1 MVNTKSN
8 NIIIIGHR
16 LIPCITIMAFFLIQA
31 NAVAAD
37 PLDPGQLGES
47 MSMPLSQELILKA
60 VKAGVITDSDSLDQF
75 DSSETSLS
83 VRPKSE
89 ANAVNSAHINVTGNW
104 LLNLY
109 GTSSERM
116 ELYLI
121 QKDDAVLGKG
131 AIIRGEERQNATASG
146 SISGDEMS
154 LVVVPAGAL
163 DMYQLNLS
171 LSTLGKG
178 SYTVY
183 VADGSSRSGELAFT
197 VNTNI
202 FKPVSHQ
209 PSDRVDATP
218 APVQLSGSAG
228 SDKRISSKTAISMMD
243 GGGSMSQASSSSSF

>member
-1 MVNTKSN
+1 MVSTKSN
-8 NIIIIGHR
+8 DVSIICHR
-16 LIPCITIMAFFLIQA
+16 LISCITIAAFLIQA

-47 MSMPLSQELILKA
+47 MSMPLPQELLLNA
-60 VKAGVITDSDSLDQF
+60 VKAGVIADSDSLDQP
-75 DSSETSLS
+75 DISETSIS

-89 ANAVNSAHINVTGNW
+89 AEAFNPAHINVTGNW

-109 GTSSERM
+109 GASLEQM
-116 ELYLI
+116 ELYLF
-121 QKDDAVLGKG
+121 QKDDAILGQG
-131 AIIRGEERQNATASG
+131 AIIRGDGRQNATASG

-154 LVVVPAGAL
+154 LVVVPSGSL

-171 LSTLGKG
+171 LSTLGIG
-178 SYTVY
+178 SYTTY
-183 VADGSSRSGELAFT
+183 MTNGSSRSGELAFT
-197 VNTNI
+197 ANTNI
-202 FKPVSHQ
+202 FKTAPHE

-243 GGGSMSQASSSSSF
+243 GGGSMSQATSSSSF

>member
-1 MVNTKSN
+1 VVNTKSN
-8 NIIIIGHR
+8 DVSIICHR
-16 LIPCITIMAFFLIQA
+16 LISCITIAAFLIQA

-47 MSMPLSQELILKA
+47 MSMPLSQELILNA
-60 VKAGVITDSDSLDQF
+60 VKAGVIADSNSLDQS

-89 ANAVNSAHINVTGNW
+89 ANAVNSAHINVTGDW

-109 GTSSERM
+109 GASLEQM
-116 ELYLI
+116 ELYLF
-121 QKDDAVLGKG
+121 QKDDAILGQG
-131 AIIRGEERQNATASG
+131 AIIRGEGRQNATASG
-146 SISGDEMS
+146 SISGDEMT

-178 SYTVY
+178 SYAVY
-183 VADGSSRSGELAFT
+183 MADGSSRSGELAFT
-197 VNTNI
+197 ANTNI
-202 FKPVSHQ
+202 FKPALHE

-228 SDKRISSKTAISMMD
+228 SDKRISSKTSIGMMN
-243 GGGSMSQASSSSSF
+243 GGGSMSQASSISSF

>member
-1 MVNTKSN
+1 MVSTKSN
-8 NIIIIGHR
+8 DTSIICHR
-16 LIPCITIMAFFLIQA
+16 LISCITIAAFLIQA
-31 NAVAAD
+31 NAIAAD

-47 MSMPLSQELILKA
+47 MSMPLPQELILKA
-60 VKAGVITDSDSLDQF
+60 VKAGVIADSDSLDQP
-75 DSSETSLS
+75 DISDTSLS

-89 ANAVNSAHINVTGNW
+89 AEAVNSAHINVTGDW

-109 GTSSERM
+109 GASLEQM
-116 ELYLI
+116 ELYLF
-121 QKDDAVLGKG
+121 QKGDAILGQG
-131 AIIRGEERQNATASG
+131 AIIRGEGRQNATASG

-178 SYTVY
+178 SYTAY
-183 VADGSSRSGELAFT
+183 MTNGSSRSGELAFT
-197 VNTNI
+197 ANTNR
-202 FKPVSHQ
+202 FKPVSYE

>member
-1 MVNTKSN
+1 MVSTKSN
-8 NIIIIGHR
+8 DVSIICHR
-16 LIPCITIMAFFLIQA
+16 LISCITIAAFLIQA
-31 NAVAAD
+31 NADAAD

-47 MSMPLSQELILKA
+47 MSMPLPQELLLNA
-60 VKAGVITDSDSLDQF
+60 VKAGVIADSDSLDQP
-75 DSSETSLS
+75 DISETSIS

-89 ANAVNSAHINVTGNW
+89 AEAFNPAHINVTGNW

-109 GTSSERM
+109 GASLEQM
-116 ELYLI
+116 ELYLF
-121 QKDDAVLGKG
+121 QKDDAILGQG
-131 AIIRGEERQNATASG
+131 AIISGDGRQNATASG
-146 SISGDEMS
+146 SISEDEMN
-154 LVVVPAGAL
+154 LVVVPSGSS

-171 LSTLGKG
+171 LSTLGIG
-178 SYTVY
+178 SYTTY
-183 VADGSSRSGELAFT
+183 MTNGSSRSGELAFT

>member
-8 NIIIIGHR
+8 SIIIIVHI

-31 NAVAAD
+31 NAIAAD

-60 VKAGVITDSDSLDQF
+60 VKAGVITDSDSFDQF
-75 DSSETSLS
+75 DSSETSVS

-89 ANAVNSAHINVTGNW
+89 AEAFDPAHINVTGNW

-121 QKDDAVLGKG
+121 QKNDAVLGKG

-146 SISGDEMS
+146 SISGDGMS

-183 VADGSSRSGELAFT
+183 VADGSSRSGELDFT

-209 PSDRVDATP
+209 PSDNVDAMP

-228 SDKRISSKTAISMMD
+228 SDKRISSKTSIGMV
-243 GGGSMSQASSSSSF
+243 GGAGSMSQASSSSSF

>member
-1 MVNTKSN
+1 MVSTKSN
-8 NIIIIGHR
+8 DMSIICHR
-16 LIPCITIMAFFLIQA
+16 LISCITIAAFLIQA

-47 MSMPLSQELILKA
+47 MSMPLPQELILKA
-60 VKAGVITDSDSLDQF
+60 VKAGVIADSDSLDQP
-75 DSSETSLS
+75 DISETSLS
-83 VRPKSE
+83 AKPKSE
-89 ANAVNSAHINVTGNW
+89 ANAVNSAHINVTGDW

-109 GTSSERM
+109 GASLEQM
-116 ELYLI
+116 ELYLF
-121 QKDDAVLGKG
+121 QKDDAISGKG
-131 AIIRGEERQNATASG
+131 AIIRGEGRQNATASG
-146 SISGDEMS
+146 SISGDEMT

-171 LSTLGKG
+171 LSPLGKG
-178 SYTVY
+178 SYTAY
-183 VADGSSRSGELAFT
+183 MTNGSSRSGELAFT
-197 VNTNI
+197 ANTNI
-202 FKPVSHQ
+202 FKTAPHE